1 MLSKNYTSS
10 LKSSA
15 IPLAEILFWE
25 GLSPA
30 AGAKVEP
37 LPLHHCKCLYWTRQ
51 SCSCC
56 PGADIANIQASYI
69 LFYINF
75 ENKL

>member
-1 MLSKNYTSS
+1 MLSRNHSSS

-37 LPLHHCKCLYWTRQ
+37 LPLNQCKGLCWTEAIMFLLAW
-51 SCSCC
+51 S
-56 PGADIANIQASYI
+56 
-69 LFYINF
+69 
-75 ENKL
+75 